1 MSYLGFTHAQS
12 TLKFIV
18 DKEGKL
24 FAIPSETTYEI
35 KVPEATYKSYTSVS
49 EQNRRLQEKYTEA
62 YREFTSFSRVEFI
75 FADYSYLHDVDRP
88 ANMNVLS
95 DAYRPFFNPYTPM
108 LWQIN
113 PMALDY
119 DEWLVKPI
127 GPNTAFLVNGVQE
140 TWPALGGINIASM
153 AVSHRAGS
161 FTVTTGGFA
170 GRYYTPYTPNPSY
183 WGGVNISA
191 KYEINDWMAMR
202 AWGSYAFFGENKADP
217 FMVANP
223 WMNRTNVGGSMEF
236 KVSDDFGFGIGVNYQ
251 HNHFNNRMEPQ
262 FLFYPFGSAGSRVRF
277 GF

>member
-24 FAIPSETTYEI
+24 FAFPSETTYEI

-49 EQNRRLQEKYTEA
+49 EQNRRLQEKYAEA

-202 AWGSYAFFGENKADP
+202 AWGSYAFFGDNKADP

>member
-1 MSYLGFTHAQS
+1 M
-12 TLKFIV
+12 
-18 DKEGKL
+18 
-24 FAIPSETTYEI
+24 
-35 KVPEATYKSYTSVS
+35 PEATYKSYTSVS
-49 EQNRRLQEKYTEA
+49 EQNRRLQEKYAEA
-62 YREFTSFSRVEFI
+62 YREYTSFSRVEFI

-153 AVSHRAGS
+153 AASHRAGS

-202 AWGSYAFFGENKADP
+202 AWGSYAFFGDNKADP

>member
-49 EQNRRLQEKYTEA
+49 EQNRRLQEKYAEA
-62 YREFTSFSRVEFI
+62 YREYTSFSRVEFI
-75 FADYSYLHDVDRP
+75 FADYSYLHEVDRP

-108 LWQIN
+108 LWHIN

-119 DEWLVKPI
+119 DEWYIKPVAF
-127 GPNTAFLVNGVQE
+127 NTAVLVNGRQE

-202 AWGSYAFFGENKADP
+202 AWGSYAFFGDNKADP

-236 KVSDDFGFGIGVNYQ
+236 KVSDDFEFGIGVNYQ

>member
-49 EQNRRLQEKYTEA
+49 EQNRRLQEKYAEA

-202 AWGSYAFFGENKADP
+202 AWGSYAFFGDNKADP

-251 HNHFNNRMEPQ
+251 HNHFNNRMEPL